1 MKPRLFTRLG
11 LVTLI
16 PSLLLGP
23 WLVPVVPAQENKFEV
38 VEKTI
43 LELQEAMQAG
53 TVTAAQLVDAYLA
66 RIDAYDRKG
75 PRLNSIIAINPKA
88 REEAAALDRERAA
101 RGPRGPLHGI
111 PLVIKDNIDL
121 AGLPTTAGSLAFAGL
136 FPADDAFQ
144 VKKLHDAGAVI
155 LAKTNLQEL
164 ASGYV
169 TVSSLGGQTKNP
181 YDLTRNPG
189 GSSGGTGAAVAAN
202 LAVAGLG
209 TDTCGSIRTPASH
222 NALVGLRSTMG
233 LASRDGVFPMSH
245 SQDITGPLARTVV
258 DVAILLDATAGVDAA
273 DPVTKLGEGRAPKSY
288 RDGLK
293 ADALKGARIGV
304 LRNLFGTAPEDN
316 EAGTVVRRAL
326 DELKKQGAEV
336 IDVAIPDYDAIMAGT
351 SLIDADFKA
360 DINEYL
366 SRVPNAPV
374 RTLADAVDGG
384 LLHAAIE
391 PSARN
396 RNAVVA
402 DAGAAQRI
410 TAKREAVRRIVT
422 AAFDEHRVD
431 ALAYPTM
438 RRKPSRIGEAQ
449 PGSTCALSAVSG
461 LPALSVPAGATS
473 EGLPIGLELLGRAF
487 DEGRLLA
494 LAYSYEQASHPRTA
508 PFSAPPLVNG
518 YRPPSYD
525 FGVNFPVTGESA
537 EAIVRTVFRF
547 DPTTGEL
554 KYSVNSAGIPAERML
569 GAWIQRGAAGETGP
583 AVYQVLARGELDS
596 SGVIQLPP
604 AEHARL
610 RDGGFYLA
618 VYTVGS
624 PRGRARAQLPR
635 SFGAQ

>member
-1 MKPRLFTRLG
+1 MTLFLTVG
-11 LVTLI
+11 
-16 PSLLLGP
+16 PSLTAGL
-23 WLVPVVPAQENKFEV
+23 PAQDRFDV

-43 LELQEAMQAG
+43 PELQEAMRAG

-66 RIDAYDRKG
+66 RIEAYDRKG
-75 PRLNSIIAINPKA
+75 PRINSIIAINPKA

-111 PLVIKDNIDL
+111 PLVIKDNIDM
-121 AGLPTTAGSLAFAGL
+121 AGLPTTAGSLAFATL
-136 FPADDAFQ
+136 VPADDAFQ
-144 VKKLHDAGAVI
+144 VKKLRGAGAVI

-169 TVSSLGGQTKNP
+169 TISSMGGQTKNP

-202 LAVAGLG
+202 LAAAGLG

-245 SQDITGPLARTVV
+245 SQDITGPLARTVA
-258 DVAILLDATAGVDAA
+258 DVAILLDATAGVDPA
-273 DPVTKLGEGRAPKSY
+273 DPATKLGEGRAPKSY
-288 RDGLK
+288 RDALK

-336 IDVAIPDYDAIMAGT
+336 IDVAIPDYDGIMSGT
-351 SLIDADFKA
+351 SLIDAEFKA
-360 DINEYL
+360 DINAYL
-366 SRVPNAPV
+366 SRVPGGPV
-374 RTLADAVDGG
+374 RTLGDAIDGG
-384 LLHAAIE
+384 LLHAAID

-396 RNAVVA
+396 RNAVVP
-402 DAGAAQRI
+402 DAARSQQV

-422 AAFDEHRVD
+422 AAFDEHRLD
-431 ALAYPTM
+431 AMAYPTM
-438 RRKPSRIGEAQ
+438 RRKPSRIGEGQ
-449 PGSTCALSAVSG
+449 PGSTCSLSAVSG
-461 LPALSVPAGATS
+461 LPALSVPAGVTND
-473 EGLPIGLELLGRAF
+473 GLPIGLELLGRAF
-487 DEGRLLA
+487 DESRLLA
-494 LAYSYEQASHPRTA
+494 LAYSYEQASHTRRP

-518 YRPPSYD
+518 HRPPSYD
-525 FGVNFPVTGESA
+525 FGVNFSVTGESP

-554 KYSVNSAGIPAERML
+554 KYSVNSAAIPPERMF
-569 GAWIQRGAAGETGP
+569 GAWIHRGGRDENGP
-583 AVYQVLARGELDS
+583 AVHQILLRGELDA
-596 SGVIQLPP
+596 SGAIVLPP
-604 AEHARL
+604 VEHARL
-610 RDGGFYLA
+610 REGGFYLA

-624 PRGRARAQLPR
+624 ARGRARAQLPR
-635 SFGAQ
+635 SFGAE

>member
-1 MKPRLFTRLG
+1 MKPSFFRHLALST
-11 LVTLI
+11 LVLA
-16 PSLLLGP
+16 LAP
-23 WLVPVVPAQENKFEV
+23 WLTVELPAQVKFDV

-43 LELQEAMQAG
+43 PELQEAMRGG
-53 TVTAAQLVDAYLA
+53 TITAVQLVDAYLA

-75 PRLNSIIAINPKA
+75 PRINSIIAINPKA
-88 REEAAALDRERAA
+88 RDEAAALDRERAA
-101 RGPRGPLHGI
+101 RGPRGPLHGV
-111 PLVIKDNIDL
+111 PLVIKDNIDM
-121 AGLPTTAGSLAFAGL
+121 AGLPTTAGSLAFAAL

-144 VKKLHDAGAVI
+144 VKKLRDAGAVI

-169 TVSSLGGQTKNP
+169 TVSSMGGQTKNP
-181 YDLTRNPG
+181 YDLSRNPG

-202 LAVAGLG
+202 FAVAGLG

-245 SQDITGPLARTVV
+245 SQDITGPLAKTVA
-258 DVAILLDATAGVDAA
+258 DVAILLGATVGVDPA

-288 RDGLK
+288 RDALK
-293 ADALKGARIGV
+293 PDALKGARIGV

-336 IDVAIPDYDAIMAGT
+336 IDVAIADYDGIMSGT

-360 DINEYL
+360 DINAYL

-374 RTLADAVDGG
+374 RTLGEAIDGG
-384 LLHAAIE
+384 LLHAVIE
-391 PSARN
+391 PSSRN
-396 RNAVVA
+396 RNAVAPEA
-402 DAGAAQRI
+402 DAVQRI
-410 TAKREAVRRIVT
+410 TTRREAVRRIVT
-422 AAFDEHRVD
+422 SAFDEHRLD
-431 ALAYPTM
+431 AMAYPTM

-449 PGSTCALSAVSG
+449 TGSTCSLSAVSG
-461 LPALSVPAGATS
+461 LPAISVPAGATPD
-473 EGLPIGLELLGRAF
+473 GLPIGLELLGRAF
-487 DEGRLLA
+487 DESKLLG
-494 LAYSYEQASHPRTA
+494 LAYSYEQASHPRKA
-508 PFSAPPLVNG
+508 PFSTPPLVNG
-518 YRPPSYD
+518 RAPGLQI
-525 FGVNFPVTGESA
+525 FGTNLPVTGEA
-537 EAIVRTVFRF
+537 NGATLHTTFQF

-554 KYSVNSAGIPAERML
+554 KYAANSTGIPPERML
-569 GAWIQRGAAGETGP
+569 GAWIQRGGAGENGP
-583 AVYQVLARGELDS
+583 TVYQILMRGEVDA

-618 VYTVGS
+618 VYTAGS
-624 PRGRARAQLPR
+624 PLGKARAQLPR
-635 SFGAQ
+635 PPGAQ